1 MASAWRSMAPM
12 PHAAATVDWTR
23 PFAELA
29 GRRVLVTGASRGIG
43 AAVATALAQ
52 CGAHVGVH
60 YGQAREAAEAL
71 VARLRAD
78 GGTAF
83 ALGAPLQVPQAG
95 RDLVHAAVDR
105 LGGLDV
111 LIANAGAPGPRA
123 AFATLDGSTIDDVLR
138 VNLVAVMDMIQAA
151 IPALRAATNGA
162 IINTTSIA
170 ARSGGGRG
178 IAAYAAAKAGVES
191 LTRALAKELGPQGI
205 RINCVAPG
213 YIETEIHE
221 RFSTAADRD
230 GYVAATPLG
239 RGGRPDE
246 CVGAFLFLATSR
258 LSGYVTGQTLCVN
271 GGLAMS

>member
-1 MASAWRSMAPM
+1 MADR
-12 PHAAATVDWTR
+12 AATIDWTR

-29 GRRVLVTGASRGIG
+29 GRRVLVSGASRGIG
-43 AAVATALAQ
+43 AAVATAFAQ

-60 YGQAREAAEAL
+60 YGQAREAADAL
-71 VARLRAD
+71 VARLRAR
-78 GGTAF
+78 GGIAF
-83 ALGAPLQVPQAG
+83 AFGAPLQVPQSG
-95 RDLVHAAVDR
+95 RDLVHAAIDR

-123 AFATLDGSTIDDVLR
+123 AFETLPEVMIDEVLR
-138 VNLVAVMDMIQAA
+138 VNLVAVMEMIRAA
-151 IPALRAATNGA
+151 IPALREARNPA

-191 LTRALAKELGPQGI
+191 LTRALAKELGAQGI
-205 RINCVAPG
+205 RVNCIAPG
-213 YIETEIHE
+213 YIETEIHD

-230 GYVAATPLG
+230 AYVAATPLG

-246 CVGAFLFLATSR
+246 CVGAFLFLATSG
-258 LSGYVTGQTLCVN
+258 LSGYVTGQTLSVN
-271 GGLAMS
+271 GGLVMP